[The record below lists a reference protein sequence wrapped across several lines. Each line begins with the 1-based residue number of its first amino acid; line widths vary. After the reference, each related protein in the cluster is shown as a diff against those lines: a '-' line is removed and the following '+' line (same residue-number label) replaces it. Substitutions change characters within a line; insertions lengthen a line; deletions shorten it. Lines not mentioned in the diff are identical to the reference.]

1 MAQYQPQDRISLVF
15 VAKTRSPDEWK
26 VIVSAIST
34 LVDEATF
41 EATVEGISFRGMD
54 PSHVALIDIQWPN
67 STFEKYECDDSVK
80 FGVRVDE
87 LSKLIKRA
95 DKKDAI
101 EVSMG
106 EDSMLHIKMYNGYKR
121 EYKVRLIESA
131 ASSTPLPKLNLN
143 SKVVLNAVA
152 FDRVLSDVQVVSE
165 YISIECEPK
174 RVQFTG
180 KGDSGE
186 AEIILESESTGLEEL
201 EVKENSK
208 ATYSLDYLT
217 KITKAAS
224 VAGGSISAEYS
235 TKMPLRLEFRMVNV
249 GRIHFY
255 LAPIVQ
261 D

>member
-1 MAQYQPQDRISLVF
+1 MTQYQPQDRISLVF

-80 FGVRVDE
+80 
-87 LSKLIKRA
+87 
-95 DKKDAI
+95 
-101 EVSMG
+101 VSMG

-131 ASSTPLPKLNLN
+131 GSSTPLPKLNLN

-255 LAPIVQ
+255 LAPRVQ